1 MKRFT
6 EYIPYEYVVIVKFC
20 EFPTGSLITRYA
32 LHTQEEKKFYT
43 YKEALDW
50 FHKVAEEED
59 DNDKVYKI
67 ELRNIKNNELIRW
80 VE

>member
-6 EYIPYEYVVIVKFC
+6 EYIPYEYVVIIKFFANKGFIGYPLF
-20 EFPTGSLITRYA
+20 EK
-32 LHTQEEKKFYT
+32 EEKKFYT
-43 YKEALDW
+43 YEEALDW
-50 FHKVAEEED
+50 FHKTAEKED

-67 ELRNIKNNELIRW
+67 ELRRIQDNALIRW

>member
-6 EYIPYEYVVIVKFC
+6 EYIPYEYVVITKFWEPP
-20 EFPTGSLITRYA
+20 EFIGQTFFTK
-32 LHTQEEKKFYT
+32 EEKKFYT
-43 YKEALDW
+43 YEEALDW

-67 ELRNIKNNELIRW
+67 ELRSIKDNALIRW
-80 VE
+80 ME